1 LNLPKCF
8 NMPHGISVILFKD
21 QDILESYLKQSAP
34 YLLRKSEDAT
44 MRNIGSYSIEGSKEF
59 QALKLLLELGLISIE

>member
-1 LNLPKCF
+1 
-8 NMPHGISVILFKD
+8 MPHGIGVILFKD

-44 MRNIGSYSIEGSKEF
+44 MCNIGSYSIEGSKEF
-59 QALKLLLELGLISIE
+59 QALKLLMALDLISIE